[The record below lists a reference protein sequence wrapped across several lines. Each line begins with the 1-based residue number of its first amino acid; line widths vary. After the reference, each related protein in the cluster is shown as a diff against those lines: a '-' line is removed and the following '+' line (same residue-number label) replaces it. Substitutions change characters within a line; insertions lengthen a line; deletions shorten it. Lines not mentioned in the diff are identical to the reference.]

1 MTTSHISSRVKP
13 SVPSAVIAILLSVMV
28 LSEPSQAQQIF
39 SATSGYSACAI
50 DAKGNLYTWG
60 CDNYYQTIVSARA
73 PQDLTPV
80 EVPFPNGVTKWRSAA
95 VGAYY
100 TLALGNDGNIYAW
113 GYNRYGELGDGD
125 TTSSSTLVKVSM
137 PAGVTAWTAVAAG
150 DSFNLALGND
160 GSLYAWGANSQGQ
173 LGNDTTVNS
182 TTPVKVSLPTGVKA
196 VAISAGEQFGSAIG
210 SDGKIYVWGTND
222 NGQLGTGT
230 SAPKYSATPL
240 AVSLPGGV
248 TPKSIST
255 GRSYCL
261 VIGSDGNIYGWGGNT
276 SGQLA
281 NSTTFGTLAY
291 SPVVA
296 SKPAGVTSWHMAV
309 GGGEGFSLGIGSDG
323 KLYSWGYNGL
333 GELGIGTTTAT
344 KASNDT
350 AYAVRLPSGVTPE
363 DMAAGDYSDY
373 AIGSQGDTVYAWG
386 YNQQGQLGINN
397 TVLDKPTPVEVL
409 GVGGTG
415 YLTLSAGPVAPTLVV
430 PGDTTGILRRATMV
444 WNSVPG
450 ATSYELQVATGIQFY
465 FSSLAVDTTLADTS
479 ATLSAPLNA
488 NTKYY
493 WRVIAS
499 GSAFTS
505 PYSAVDS
512 FTTGSGIDAINN
524 PIEIPK
530 QFTLFQNYPNPFNPT
545 TIIGFR
551 IADVG
556 FVTLKVYDVLGRRV
570 ATLVSKVEQPGNYE
584 VQFNGSVLASGVY
597 LCRLDAGGKAIERK
611 MVLVK

>member
-1 MTTSHISSRVKP
+1 MNMSDFVSKIKRPTAPAFV
-13 SVPSAVIAILLSVMV
+13 AFVIMMMLPIR
-28 LSEPSQAQQIF
+28 PSQAQQVF
-39 SATSGYSACAI
+39 SSTSGYSACAI

-60 CDNYYQTIVSARA
+60 CDNYYHAVVSARA

-80 EVPFPNGVTKWRSAA
+80 QVPFPNGVTKWKLAA

-113 GYNRYGELGDGD
+113 GYNHYGELGEGD
-125 TTSSSTLVKVSM
+125 TTSSDALVKVAM
-137 PAGVTAWTAVAAG
+137 PAGVTAWTAIAAG

-160 GSLYAWGANSQGQ
+160 GNLYAWGANSQGQ
-173 LGNDTTVNS
+173 LGDDSTVSS
-182 TTPVKVSLPTGVKA
+182 TIPIKVSLPTGVKA
-196 VAISAGEQFGSAIG
+196 VAISAGEQFGAAIG
-210 SDGKIYVWGTND
+210 SDGKIYVWGSND
-222 NGQLGTGT
+222 NGQLGTGS

-240 AVSLPGGV
+240 AVSLPAGV

-296 SKPAGVTSWHMAV
+296 SKPAGVTSWQKAV
-309 GGGEGFSLGIGSDG
+309 GGGEGFSLGIGNDG

-333 GELGIGTTTAT
+333 GELGIGNTTAT
-344 KASNDT
+344 KAANDT
-350 AYAVRLPSGVTPE
+350 ANAVKLPAGVTPE
-363 DMAAGDYSDY
+363 DMALGDYSDY

-397 TVLDKPTPVEVL
+397 TVLDKLTPVEVL

-415 YLTLSAGPVAPTLVV
+415 YLTLSAGPAAPTLVS
-430 PGDTTGILRRATMV
+430 PNDTTGIPRKATMI

-450 ATSYELQVATGIQFY
+450 ATSYELQVSTGIQFY
-465 FSSLAVDTTLADTS
+465 FSSLSADTTLADTS
-479 ATLSAPLNA
+479 ATLSTPLDP

-499 GSAFTS
+499 TSALTS

-512 FTTGSGIDAINN
+512 FSTGSGITAIKNQ
-524 PIEIPK
+524 IEVPK
-530 QFTLFQNYPNPFNPT
+530 GFALFQNYPNPFNPT
-545 TIIGFR
+545 TNIGYR
-551 IADVG
+551 VADVG
-556 FVTLKVYDVLGRRV
+556 LVILRVYNVLGQRV
-570 ATLVSKVEQPGNYE
+570 ETLVDRVEQPGSYE
-584 VQFNGSVLASGVY
+584 VQFNGSGLASGVY
-597 LCRLDAGGKAIERK
+597 FYRLVAGGISVERK